1 MCRDFKP
8 VHLFCFQVGSEFDP
22 KELIFRN
29 YGRLL
34 GPYDDITLRHV
45 WGAGKEFT
53 VSMAWIDPANIIA
66 ASYDVKI
73 PGSSYVGS
81 HKPVL
86 NRPLRPG
93 VWTVKLMFNM
103 AVVAET
109 QFLVTPLT
117 VYQVSCGL
125 EMP

>member
-1 MCRDFKP
+1 M
-8 VHLFCFQVGSEFDP
+8 HLFCFQVGSEFDP